1 MSLAARRYTVLS
13 GVWRYAVGGLGRLRL
28 RAGTADY
35 GAHAYTDG
43 RWDIASMEGDRS
55 LIRALALL
63 TVIGFTS
70 N

>member
-1 MSLAARRYTVLS
+1 MALMPIQT
-13 GVWRYAVGGLGRLRL
+13 
-28 RAGTADY
+28 
-35 GAHAYTDG
+35 G

>member
-1 MSLAARRYTVLS
+1 MALMPIQA
-13 GVWRYAVGGLGRLRL
+13 
-28 RAGTADY
+28 
-35 GAHAYTDG
+35 G
-43 RWDIASMEGDRS
+43 RWDISSMEGDSS

>member
-1 MSLAARRYTVLS
+1 MVLMSMQS
-13 GVWRYAVGGLGRLRL
+13 GTW
-28 RAGTADY
+28 
-35 GAHAYTDG
+35 H
-43 RWDIASMEGDRS
+43 IASTERDRS